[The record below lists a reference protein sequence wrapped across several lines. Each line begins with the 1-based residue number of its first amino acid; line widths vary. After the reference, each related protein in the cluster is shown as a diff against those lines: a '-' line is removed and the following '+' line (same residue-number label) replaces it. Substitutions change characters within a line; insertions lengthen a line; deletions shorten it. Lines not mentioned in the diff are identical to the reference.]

1 MKDLSWLIEGFGR
14 FRLNHFGSDRFRR
27 LSEQGQTPKVL
38 VLGCCDSRVDPAII
52 LDCDPG
58 DLFVIR
64 NVANLVPP
72 FENAGHYHG
81 TSAALE
87 FGVCN
92 LGIEHIIVLGHAQCG
107 GIRALLE
114 GTSGEGGSFIESWM
128 KIAESAREAV
138 LSRNPGSEARALAKE
153 CEKQAILG
161 SLSNLM
167 TFPWIK
173 SRVEEGRLEL
183 HGWYFDIESGALLGY
198 LDGKFESVSRPEKC
212 G

>member
-1 MKDLSWLIEGFGR
+1 MKDRSWLVDGFGR
-14 FRLNHFGSDRFRR
+14 FRKNHFESDLFRR

-72 FENAGHYHG
+72 FEHAGHYHG

-107 GIRALLE
+107 GIRALME
-114 GTSGEGGSFIESWM
+114 GTSGEGHSFIRSWM
-128 KIAESAREAV
+128 KLADSAREKV
-138 LSRNPGSEARALAKE
+138 LSGHPESDIRLLAKD
-153 CEKQAILG
+153 CEKEAILA

-167 TFPWIK
+167 TFPWIR
-173 SRVEEGRLEL
+173 SRVEAGTLEL
-183 HGWYFDIESGALLGY
+183 HGWYFDIDEGTLLGY
-198 LDGKFESVSRPEKC
+198 SAGKFEPVSPGKRD
-212 G
+212 

>member
-1 MKDLSWLIEGFGR
+1 MTDLTRLIDGFGR
-14 FRLNHFGSDRFRR
+14 FRKSHFDSDLFRR

-72 FENAGHYHG
+72 FESAGHYHG

-92 LGIEHIIVLGHAQCG
+92 LGVEHVIVLGHAQCG
-107 GIRALLE
+107 GIRALVE
-114 GTSGEGGSFIESWM
+114 GASSEGHSFINSWM
-128 KIAESAREAV
+128 QLAESARE
-138 LSRNPGSEARALAKE
+138 RALSKSMEGKSVAKE
-153 CEKQAILG
+153 CEKEAILA

-167 TFPWIK
+167 TFPWIR
-173 SRVEEGRLEL
+173 SRVEAGTLEL
-183 HGWYFDIESGALLGY
+183 HGWYFDIEEGTLLSYREGRFGPVSP
-198 LDGKFESVSRPEKC
+198 GKP

>member
-1 MKDLSWLIEGFGR
+1 MKDLTSLIKGFDR
-14 FRLNHFGSDRFRR
+14 FRENQFESDLFRR
-27 LSEQGQTPKVL
+27 LSEKGHTPKVL

-107 GIRALLE
+107 GIRALIE
-114 GTSGEGGSFIESWM
+114 GASGEGDSFINSWM
-128 KIAESAREAV
+128 RLAEPARETVIA
-138 LSRNPGSEARALAKE
+138 RHPGVDAGLLAKD

-161 SLSNLM
+161 SLANLM
-167 TFPWIK
+167 TFPWIR
-173 SRVEEGRLEL
+173 SRVEAGSLEL
-183 HGWYFDIESGALLGY
+183 HGWYFDIEEGTLLAYNEG
-198 LDGKFESVSRPEKC
+198 GFKPVSPGKC

>member
-1 MKDLSWLIEGFGR
+1 MRNLSWLVEGFGR
-14 FRLNHFGSDRFRR
+14 FRQRHFESDLFKR
-27 LSEQGQTPKVL
+27 LSEEGQTPKVL
-38 VLGCCDSRVDPAII
+38 VLGCCDSRVDPAIV

-72 FENAGHYHG
+72 FESAGHYHG

-92 LGIEHIIVLGHAQCG
+92 LDVEHVIVLGHAQCG

-114 GTSGEGGSFIESWM
+114 GTSGEENSFIKSWM
-128 KIAESAREAV
+128 TLAESARDKV
-138 LSRNPGSEARALAKE
+138 LSRPSGESQAKD
-153 CEKQAILG
+153 CEKQAILA
-161 SLSNLM
+161 SLENLM
-167 TFPWIK
+167 TFPWVR
-173 SRVEEGRLEL
+173 SRVEAGELQL
-183 HGWYFDIESGALLGY
+183 HGWYFDIENGTLLANKNGVFAP
-198 LDGKFESVSRPEKC
+198 LSSAGP